1 MTKVLVC
8 GEGRHDVGE
17 SKRLSGKGRTM
28 DEEGW
33 LQAFLRRLIPNET
46 TFMVV
51 PRQELVLQ
59 RRQQRQHQPLPQG
72 HGKKALA
79 AKIRATAGDYDL
91 IVFMA
96 DADSNKRDVW
106 GKKHSEILD
115 GLTRLPGAKGV
126 PCVPMSA
133 SESWLLADKQAWQGV
148 GLKDVTMLPGKPESI
163 WGPRDDPEGNR
174 PHQVFRRVCAAARV
188 PDSRDTRV
196 KLAHSSDLE
205 TLRSVCPT
213 SFVAFMDDTVAFV
226 KCFVK

>member
-17 SKRLSGKGRTM
+17 SKRPSGKGQTM

-46 TFMVV
+46 TFVV
-51 PRQELVLQ
+51 VKRQELVLQ
-59 RRQQRQHQPLPQG
+59 RRQQGQHQPLPQG
-72 HGKKALA
+72 HGRKALA

-96 DADSNKRDVW
+96 DADSNKPVVW
-106 GKKHSEILD
+106 NRIRSEILD
-115 GLTRLPGAKGV
+115 GLTRLPGANGV

-148 GLKDVTMLPGKPESI
+148 GLKDVTMLPGRPESI
-163 WGPRDDPEGNR
+163 WGSRENHKGNH
-174 PHQVFRRVCAAARV
+174 PHQMFRRVCAAARV

-196 KLAHSSDLE
+196 QLAHSSNLE
-205 TLRSVCPT
+205 TLQSVCPT
-213 SFVAFMDDTVAFV
+213 SFAAFVDDTETALE
-226 KCFVK
+226 